1 MTGKQER
8 GGIKPLSNEELI
20 KIIDQIAEMEG
31 KLALSKEEQGKL
43 DTLKTTLS
51 DQEMMLSTDK
61 VKHLHDEASK
71 VAISPDS
78 KKIFDETTK
87 FMKQRGVEDL
97 TDKPYKEKS
106 GE

>member
-1 MTGKQER
+1 
-8 GGIKPLSNEELI
+8 
-20 KIIDQIAEMEG
+20 
-31 KLALSKEEQGKL
+31 
-43 DTLKTTLS
+43 
-51 DQEMMLSTDK
+51 MMLSTDK